1 MIAATTSSFS
11 HKDHVPCTASLDP
24 QHLIA
29 RKFANDSAYEVIRC
43 SARVGN
49 ELITF
54 NNPVFDISFGFSPSS
69 GIFILRGKNVCSPN
83 KELCWSDF
91 RISGQALRELLLPV
105 RSESEEDNAIN
116 GDEAAS
122 TQNRMT
128 NAVIDFTC
136 NVADASRNTTVRCL
150 DSGSIRYANGKC
162 PWWLLQ
168 SLLSLYFNSHSF

>member
-43 SARVGN
+43 SARVDN

-162 PWWLLQ
+162 PW
-168 SLLSLYFNSHSF
+168 